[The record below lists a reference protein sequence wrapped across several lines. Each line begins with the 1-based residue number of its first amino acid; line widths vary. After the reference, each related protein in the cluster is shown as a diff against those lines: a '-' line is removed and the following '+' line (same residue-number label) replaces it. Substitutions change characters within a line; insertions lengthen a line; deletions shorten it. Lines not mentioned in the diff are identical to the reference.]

1 MELIRAQQS
10 RLIQARQQQ
19 GVCEGDESFLSTL
32 SRPMSPKGIHH
43 NWGPSGATSTPVGSS
58 NSVGRRRSVGSFPYI
73 YKCNHHAAGH
83 ACSCWDPTPSSVL
96 EDTPDCCC
104 NSAAARL
111 NNLGNIQ
118 EVRESA
124 EDLLDNDTDTLGKG
138 DDGLCARCGN
148 PASMDRR
155 CEVVGSRQVFK
166 RHLRRS
172 CTWQY
177 PTENFDDEDASCN
190 GGSGDRMSSSDSG
203 NRLFSSNDY
212 ATDSSGDNTT
222 ESRDGFMKR

>member
-19 GVCEGDESFLSTL
+19 GCCEGDESFLSTL
-32 SRPMSPKGIHH
+32 SRPMSPKG
-43 NWGPSGATSTPVGSS
+43 NWAPSGATSTPVGSS
-58 NSVGRRRSVGSFPYI
+58 SSVGRRRSVGSFPYI

-83 ACSCWDPTPSSVL
+83 ACSCWDPTPPSVL
-96 EDTPDCCC
+96 EDSPDCCC

-124 EDLLDNDTDTLGKG
+124 EDLLDNDADALGKG
-138 DDGLCARCGN
+138 EDSLCVRCGN
-148 PASMDRR
+148 PASVDRR
-155 CEVVGSRQVFK
+155 CEAIGSRQVFK

-177 PTENFDDEDASCN
+177 PTENFDDED
-190 GGSGDRMSSSDSG
+190 GRISSSDSG
-203 NRLFSSNDY
+203 NRLCSSNEDHKCDY
-212 ATDSSGDNTT
+212 ATDTSGDNTT
-222 ESRDGFMKR
+222 EGSDGFMKR